1 MGKKYKYVYAEVLT
15 GQLHLVED
23 HLSLGHSDE
32 DCYQLKEEELDN
44 IGTVNLAEPTLPPED
59 LSKIKWEQ
67 QY

>member
-15 GQLHLVED
+15 GQLHLVE
-23 HLSLGHSDE
+23 
-32 DCYQLKEEELDN
+32 
-44 IGTVNLAEPTLPPED
+44 PTLPPED